1 MKIKYSTLFLV
12 SIFLFIGVE
21 TILQSCKSK
30 TEDGEKLA
38 KNYCGSCHL
47 FPEPN
52 MLPQNVWQYSTLP
65 YMAIMMGVDYEINA
79 LEKPLSDYKMLRPKS
94 QTISDEDWGKIKK
107 YYLANAPKALE
118 KTNYA
123 KLGDISNLFEIKKI
137 DAKVEGG
144 SIPNI
149 TAITIDATNQRIIA
163 GDQANKVLWLID
175 QNGKGLQTII
185 NQDALAYID
194 LKNANKKEYLLTYIG
209 STTQRNPDVNGSIN
223 YVSLT
228 DNAYKL
234 ISKDISNLNRPV
246 NTIARNLDETPDDEL
261 IVSEFGFKEGGL
273 SIWKKNAVG
282 TYQRQILNSLT
293 GATKTIVADF
303 DGDKR
308 NDILA
313 LFAQGD
319 ERIILYKNKGNMQ
332 FEEKLLLRFPSIYGS
347 SSFDVAD
354 MNKDGKIDI
363 VYTAG
368 DNADFS
374 TILKPYHGVYI
385 YENQGKLQ
393 FKQTHFFHQ
402 NGSTKVVPRDFD
414 NDGDID
420 LAAISLFPD
429 NDHRPLEG
437 FIYIENT
444 GKDYILKTLKI
455 NHLGRWCVIDAADV
469 DHDGDID
476 IVLGSHPVAK
486 FPAGFDPAWKEGT
499 GLVILRNKRKAIF
512 K

>member
-1 MKIKYSTLFLV
+1 
-12 SIFLFIGVE
+12 
-21 TILQSCKSK
+21 
-30 TEDGEKLA
+30 
-38 KNYCGSCHL
+38 
-47 FPEPN
+47 
-52 MLPQNVWQYSTLP
+52 
-65 YMAIMMGVDYEINA
+65 MAILMGVDYEINA
-79 LEKPLSDYKMLRPKS
+79 IEKPLSDYKILRPEA
-94 QTISDEDWGKIKK
+94 QMISNADWAKIKK
-107 YYLANAPKALE
+107 YYMANAPRAFE
-118 KTNYA
+118 KPNYA
-123 KLGDISNLFEIKKI
+123 NLDELTNLFEIKKM
-137 DAKVEGG
+137 DVKVEGG

-149 TAITIDATNQRIIA
+149 TAIAIDTANQKIIA
-163 GDQANKVLWLID
+163 GDQSNRVVWLMD
-175 QNGKGLQTII
+175 KDGKSIQTIK
-185 NQDALAYID
+185 NQDALAFID
-194 LKNANKKEYLLTYIG
+194 LKNADKKEYLFTYIG
-209 STTQRNPDVNGSIN
+209 TTTQANPDVNGSVN

-228 DNAYKL
+228 DNSFKI

-246 NTIARNLDETPDDEL
+246 NTIIRNLDEMPDDEL

-282 TYQRQILNSLT
+282 TYQRQVLNAQT

-319 ERIILYKNKGNMQ
+319 ERIILYKNKGKMQ
-332 FEEKLLLRFPSIYGS
+332 FEEQLLLRFPSIYGS
-347 SSFDVAD
+347 SSFDIAD
-354 MNKDGKIDI
+354 MNGDKKIDI
-363 VYTAG
+363 IYTAG

-385 YENQGKLQ
+385 FENQGNFKD

-402 NGSTKVVPRDFD
+402 NGSTKVIPRDFD

-420 LAAISLFPD
+420 LAAIALFPD
-429 NDHRPLEG
+429 TDHRPLEG

-444 GKDYILKTLKI
+444 GKEFLQKTLKI
-455 NHLGRWCVIDAADV
+455 NHLGRWAVIDAADI

-486 FPAGFDPAWKEGT
+486 FPAGFDQAWKQGS
-499 GLVILRNKRKAIF
+499 GLLILRNKTK
-512 K
+512 